1 MGSYLFLWYSP
12 TGRQLSYYIE
22 YLLIPC
28 LSLLLWTQ
36 EGQSSRQQK
45 VIFIDVQ
52 SMLNVN
58 PCWPSREALGSCQAL
73 VPDHGLGASARTT
86 CLSWVGGTFSLLSEH
101 WPSTRVLPL
110 RNSQFWA
117 PGQKSG
123 AFSLRKRQHAELRV
137 LRIWTP
143 LDRFQILACF
153 LNSCVTLVK
162 SLTLSQPIC
171 Q

>member
-1 MGSYLFLWYSP
+1 MVGWSQRTDEIFHGYTGLSQYRYLNGKMGSCLFLWYLL

-36 EGQSSRQQK
+36 EGQSSRRQK
-45 VIFIDVQ
+45 VISIDVQ

-58 PCWPSREALGSCQAL
+58 PCWPSREALESCQAL
-73 VPDHGLGASARTT
+73 VSDHGLRANARMT
-86 CLSWVGGTFSLLSEH
+86 CMAWVGGTFSSFSED

-110 RNSQFWA
+110 RNFEFWA

-123 AFSLRKRQHAELRV
+123 AFSLRKRQHAESRV

-143 LDRFQILACF
+143 
-153 LNSCVTLVK
+153 
-162 SLTLSQPIC
+162 
-171 Q
+171 